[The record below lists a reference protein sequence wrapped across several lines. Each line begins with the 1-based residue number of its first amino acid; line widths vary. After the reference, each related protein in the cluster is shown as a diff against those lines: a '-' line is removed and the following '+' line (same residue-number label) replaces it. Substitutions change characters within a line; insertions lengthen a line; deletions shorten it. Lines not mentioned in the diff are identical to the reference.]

1 MSDIITGSNPLIL
14 EARELR
20 KKVAALGGNQRLLA
34 KLDDLLSK
42 QSLHSAEQAKLI
54 NLIEAAKNVT

>member
-1 MSDIITGSNPLIL
+1 MDTIITGSAPLLL

-20 KKVAALGGNQRLLA
+20 DKLAMTTGNEKLLA
-34 KLDDLLSK
+34 KLDDLLEK
-42 QSLHSAEQAKLI
+42 QSLTSPEQAKLI